1 MFNKNKKRLK
11 SRFNMIELYGMAKVQ
26 ALKNDF
32 RKSCRKKCS
41 LSRFHIFARFFVILG
56 GFSLAKLKRLLS
68 AMLSATI
75 LLGGIAMTVPNT
87 AYAAEKILSRA

>member
-1 MFNKNKKRLK
+1 
-11 SRFNMIELYGMAKVQ
+11 MIELYGMAKVQ

-56 GFSLAKLKRLLS
+56 GLAWQS
-68 AMLSATI
+68 
-75 LLGGIAMTVPNT
+75 
-87 AYAAEKILSRA
+87 